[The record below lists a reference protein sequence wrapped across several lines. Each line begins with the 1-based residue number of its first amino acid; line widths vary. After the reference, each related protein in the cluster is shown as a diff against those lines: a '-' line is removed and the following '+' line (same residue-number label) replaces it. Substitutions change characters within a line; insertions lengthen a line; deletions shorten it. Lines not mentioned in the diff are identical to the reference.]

1 MSKKINCWEYM
12 QCHREPGGTRVE
24 KSGICP
30 AAAQRAFNGFNR
42 GINAGRA
49 CWLVAGTFCRNRC
62 QGSFAEKQ
70 SSCRECVFY
79 KKIHLEE
86 GSTQLS
92 LSPLKITAH
101 THIGRGNSSNDDR
114 YLIKRMSNGDILLAI
129 ADGLGGNVAG
139 DYAAEI
145 LRARLAAV
153 KNIAGGDEQ
162 IQLAKLAVE
171 MDTAICRKH
180 DDDPTLDDGMGS
192 TLIAVL
198 YRLGKAYWVHV
209 GDSRLYLLRNRR
221 LTQITKDQTLAR
233 FLLAEGEITEEE
245 APRHYSRNVMD
256 QYVGCGYAKPE
267 TGCLDLFSG
276 DVLVFATD
284 GLYKQIGTEAMMSIL
299 NMESGLDME
308 SGLEEKATAL
318 VDAALD
324 AGGTDNITVMLAQK
338 PLPVFIPE
346 KRKENDRSLSA

>member
-12 QCHREPGGTRVE
+12 QCQREPGGARVE
-24 KSGICP
+24 KSGLCP
-30 AAAQRAFNGFNR
+30 AAAHHFFNGFNS

-49 CWLVAGTFCRNRC
+49 CWLVAGTFCRNHS

-86 GSTQLS
+86 GSTELS

-101 THIGRGNSSNDDR
+101 THIGRENPSNDDR
-114 YLIKRMSNGDILLAI
+114 YLIKSMSNGDILLTI

-139 DYAAEI
+139 DYAAEL

-153 KNIAGGDEQ
+153 TNIASGDEQ
-162 IQLAKLAVE
+162 AQLAKLAVE
-171 MDTAICRKH
+171 IDTAICREH
-180 DDDPTLDDGMGS
+180 DQDPTLDGGMGS

-198 YRLGKAYWVHV
+198 HRFGKAYWVHV
-209 GDSRLYLLRNRR
+209 GDSRLYLLRNHQ

-233 FLLAEGEITEEE
+233 FLLAEGEITVEEV
-245 APRHYSRNVMD
+245 PRHYSRNVMD
-256 QYVGCGYAKPE
+256 QYIGCGYAKPE
-267 TGCLDLFSG
+267 TGSLGLFIG
-276 DVLVFATD
+276 DVLVLATD
-284 GLYKQIGTEAMMSIL
+284 GLYKQISAETIGSIL
-299 NMESGLDME
+299 NME

-318 VDAALD
+318 VNAALT

-338 PLPVFIPE
+338 PLPVSISE
-346 KRKENDRSLSA
+346 KREKNDRSFSA